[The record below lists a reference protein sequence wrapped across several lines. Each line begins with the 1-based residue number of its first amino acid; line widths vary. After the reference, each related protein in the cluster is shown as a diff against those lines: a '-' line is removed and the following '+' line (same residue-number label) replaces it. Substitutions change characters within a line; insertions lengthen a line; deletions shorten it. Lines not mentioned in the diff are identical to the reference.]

1 MENSKIKVSTGYR
14 VFQVINTI
22 IMILVVFATLY
33 PFIYLVAQ
41 SFSSDTAVAA
51 GEVTFLPVGFTTATY
66 KYLLSDNRFFRYY
79 GNTIIYSVIGTAISV
94 FGTALLAY
102 PLSKSKLRLNKFFTP
117 FVVFTMYF
125 TGGLIPNYI
134 LVTQWLH
141 LGNTIWAVVL
151 PGAISTFNLLLM
163 KSFFAGLPEELEEAA
178 SIDGMGVYG
187 IFIKII
193 LPLSK
198 PILATMTLFYLVGLW
213 NEWFGP
219 FLYLDDDALKP
230 LSLWVRQL
238 VEGANNVDI
247 GSSGEASSVQATLK
261 SATMVLTSLP
271 IICVYPFVQ
280 KYFVQGMTMG
290 AVKG

>member
-1 MENSKIKVSTGYR
+1 MNLKPSKGYR
-14 VFQVINTI
+14 VFQVVNTI
-22 IMILVVFATLY
+22 VMILVVFLTLY
-33 PFIYLVAQ
+33 PFVYLVAQ
-41 SFSSDTAVAA
+41 SFSSEAAVSS
-51 GEVTFLPVGFTTATY
+51 GRVTFFPIDFTLGTY
-66 KYLLSDNRFFRYY
+66 KYLLRDDSFFRYY
-79 GNTIIYSVIGTAISV
+79 GNTILYSAVGTLISV
-94 FGTALLAY
+94 AGTALLAY

-141 LGNTIWAVVL
+141 LGDTIWAVVL

-178 SIDGMGVYG
+178 AIDGMGVYG
-187 IFIKII
+187 VFVRII
-193 LPLSK
+193 IPLSK

-219 FLYLDDDALKP
+219 FLYLDSADKMP
-230 LSLWVRQL
+230 ISLWVRRL
-238 VEGANNVDI
+238 VEGANSVEV
-247 GSSGEASSVQATLK
+247 GSTAEASNVQATLK

>member
-193 LPLSK
+193 LPLS
-198 PILATMTLFYLVGLW
+198 
-213 NEWFGP
+213 
-219 FLYLDDDALKP
+219 
-230 LSLWVRQL
+230 
-238 VEGANNVDI
+238 
-247 GSSGEASSVQATLK
+247 
-261 SATMVLTSLP
+261 
-271 IICVYPFVQ
+271 
-280 KYFVQGMTMG
+280 
-290 AVKG
+290 

>member
-1 MENSKIKVSTGYR
+1 MNIKPSKGYQAFR
-14 VFQVINTI
+14 VINTI
-22 IMILVVFATLY
+22 VMIVVVCITLY
-33 PFIYLVAQ
+33 PFIYLIAQ

-51 GEVTFLPVGFTTATY
+51 GKVTFFPVDFTTATY
-66 KYLLSDNRFFRYY
+66 KYLLRDNKFFLYY
-79 GNTIIYSVIGTAISV
+79 GNTIIYSVVGTAISV
-94 FGTALLAY
+94 AGTALLAY
-102 PLSKSKLRLNKFFTP
+102 PLSKDKLRLNKFFTP

-163 KSFFAGLPEELEEAA
+163 KSFFAGLPDELEEAA
-178 SIDGMGVYG
+178 AIDGLGVYG
-187 IFIKII
+187 SFIKII
-193 LPLSK
+193 IPLSK
-198 PILATMTLFYLVGLW
+198 PILATMVLFYLVGMW

-219 FLYLDDDALKP
+219 FLYLEDDAMKP
-230 LSLWVRQL
+230 ISLWVRQL
-238 VEGANNVDI
+238 VEGANSVEM
-247 GSSGEASSVQATLK
+247 GSTAEASSVQATLK

>member
-1 MENSKIKVSTGYR
+1 MNIKPSKGYQAFR
-14 VFQVINTI
+14 VINTI
-22 IMILVVFATLY
+22 VMIVVVCITLY
-33 PFIYLVAQ
+33 PFIYLIAQ

-51 GEVTFLPVGFTTATY
+51 GKVTFFPVDFTTATY
-66 KYLLSDNRFFRYY
+66 KYLLRDNKFFLYY
-79 GNTIIYSVIGTAISV
+79 GNTIIYSVVGTAISV
-94 FGTALLAY
+94 AGTALLAY
-102 PLSKSKLRLNKFFTP
+102 PLSKDKLRLNKFFTP

-178 SIDGMGVYG
+178 AIDGLGVYG
-187 IFIKII
+187 SFIKII
-193 LPLSK
+193 IPLSK
-198 PILATMTLFYLVGLW
+198 PILATMVLFYLVGMW

-219 FLYLDDDALKP
+219 FLYLEDDAMKP
-230 LSLWVRQL
+230 ISLWVRQL
-238 VEGANNVDI
+238 VEGANSVEM
-247 GSSGEASSVQATLK
+247 GSTAEASSVQATLK